1 MRLAIMT
8 PQRPQ
13 SEMLIRRLVQLGM
26 PPALVLYH
34 QKAEVAGRERI
45 LKGLK
50 ASIKSILFRGSISE
64 RIRRVRL
71 SYERDARFLLDDYAQ
86 RHGLSGDMSGLNAV
100 HHISQ
105 VNHADTAG
113 LLKSHDIDVLF
124 IWGVPIIRSNIIGSV
139 RTMVINAHSSILPEY
154 RGAKSEFWQCFHQDF
169 RHAGITLHQVDVGVD
184 TGDILMQLRAN
195 PADCVNP
202 ERLRVSNAI
211 RVIEGLP
218 ILLETV
224 KSGSYR
230 RILQS
235 DLSKPKTPTYRV
247 KDVGIEHLSKV
258 YLGIDSQTT
267 S

>member
-1 MRLAIMT
+1 M
-8 PQRPQ
+8 
-13 SEMLIRRLVQLGM
+13 
-26 PPALVLYH
+26 
-34 QKAEVAGRERI
+34 
-45 LKGLK
+45 
-50 ASIKSILFRGSISE
+50 
-64 RIRRVRL
+64 
-71 SYERDARFLLDDYAQ
+71 
-86 RHGLSGDMSGLNAV
+86 
-100 HHISQ
+100 Q
-105 VNHADTAG
+105 V
-113 LLKSHDIDVLF
+113 K
-124 IWGVPIIRSNIIGSV
+124 
-139 RTMVINAHSSILPEY
+139 
-154 RGAKSEFWQCFHQDF
+154 
-169 RHAGITLHQVDVGVD
+169 
-184 TGDILMQLRAN
+184 AN
-195 PADCVNP
+195 PADCINP

>member
-1 MRLAIMT
+1 
-8 PQRPQ
+8 
-13 SEMLIRRLVQLGM
+13 MLIRRLVQLGM

-34 QKAEVAGRERI
+34 QKAEVSGKDRI
-45 LKGLK
+45 IKPLK

-71 SYERDARFLLDDYAQ
+71 SYERDAKFLLDDYAQ
-86 RHGLSGDMSGLNAV
+86 RNGLSWEMSGLNVV

-105 VNHADTAG
+105 VNHADTAE
-113 LLKSHDIDVLF
+113 LLKSQDIDVLF
-124 IWGVPIIRSNIIGSV
+124 IWGIPIIRPNIIGSV
-139 RTMVINAHSSILPEY
+139 KMMVINAHSSILPEY
-154 RGAKSEFWQCFHQDF
+154 RGAKSEFWQCFNQDF
-169 RHAGITLHQVDVGVD
+169 KHAGITLHQVDVGVD
-184 TGDILMQLRAN
+184 TGDILMQVKAN
-195 PADCVNP
+195 PADCINP